1 MSPHTSLDHTNL
13 LKFTTVG
20 SVDDGKSTLIGRL
33 LMDTHNIY
41 DDQIEAV
48 KKVAER
54 KGEEEIDLSLLTD
67 GLAAEREQ
75 GITIDVAY
83 RYFQTPKRKF
93 IIADTP
99 GHVQYTRNRVTGAS
113 TANLAIILIDARKG
127 ILEQSRRHGFIA
139 SLLQVS
145 HMIVAVNKIDLVDY
159 SQEVFESIVDEY
171 DEYSRKLDIRDIT
184 YIPVS
189 ALKGDNVVTK
199 STNTPWYEGPTV
211 LHVLENVHIGSDLN
225 IRDFRFPVQ
234 YVIRPDL
241 NFRGYAGRIVAGSIR
256 SGEEIVVLPSGI
268 TSKVKTIETMD
279 GKLEEAYVPQ
289 SVVLTLEDEID
300 ISRGDMIV
308 RRHNLPLVERN
319 IDAIVC
325 WMGNDPLEIGKN
337 YFIKHTT
344 RTVNAYISDLIYMFD
359 VNTLH
364 RTDATEH
371 NLFCELLTMPHRTD
385 VSTLMLN
392 EIGRAEFKLTQPIMF
407 DQYNKNRETGSF
419 IIIDPD
425 TNFTVGA
432 GLIRGAVR
440 SIEETIHA
448 EEKVVEEEEL
458 PVKVEMERAA
468 IDLREREERYKHKTA
483 VIWFTGLSGAG
494 KSTIAKSLER
504 LLFGTG
510 IHTALLDWDKLR
522 HGLCK
527 DLGFSDEDRI
537 ENIRRAGEVARVF
550 YEHGSVVLCTFISPL
565 RCQRDQVK
573 TLIPEGRFFEVFVRC
588 SLKTCIQRDPRGLYK
603 KAIDGEIPQFTGI
616 NAPYEEPLNPDI
628 ILDTEHKSIE
638 DNLKAMLRLLKNR
651 GIIRK

>member
-1 MSPHTSLDHTNL
+1 MDPHTSPNHANL
-13 LKFTTVG
+13 LRFTTVG

-33 LMDTHNIY
+33 LMDTKNIY
-41 DDQIEAV
+41 DDQLEAV
-48 KKVAER
+48 KKVAKR
-54 KGEEEIDLSLLTD
+54 KGEKEIDLSLLTD

-99 GHVQYTRNRVTGAS
+99 GHVQYTRNMVTGAS
-113 TANLAIILIDARKG
+113 TANLAIILIDARRG
-127 ILEQSRRHGFIA
+127 VLEQSRRHGFIA

-159 SQEVFESIVDEY
+159 SQEVFDSIVEEY
-171 DEYSRKLDIRDIT
+171 DEYSRKLDIKDIT
-184 YIPVS
+184 YVPVS
-189 ALKGDNVVTK
+189 ALKGDNVVVESEK
-199 STNTPWYEGPTV
+199 TPWYDGPTV
-211 LHVLENVHIGSDLN
+211 LHMLENVHIGSDLN
-225 IRDFRFPVQ
+225 MRDFRFPVQ

-241 NFRGYAGRIVAGSIR
+241 NFRGYAGRVVSGSV
-256 SGEEIVVLPSGI
+256 SPGEEIAVLPSGLI
-268 TSKVKTIETMD
+268 SKVKTITTMD
-279 GKLEEAYVPQ
+279 GDLEEARAPQ
-289 SVVLTLEDEID
+289 SVVITLEDEID

-308 RRHNLPLVERN
+308 RRHNLPQVEN
-319 IDAIVC
+319 SIDVILC

-344 RTVNAYISDLIYMFD
+344 RTVNASVSKLIYMFD
-359 VNTLH
+359 INTLH

-371 NLFCELLTMPHRTD
+371 NLFCELIKTPHRTD
-385 VSTLMLN
+385 VNTLLLN
-392 EIGRAEFKLTQPIMF
+392 EIGRAEIKLTQPIML

-419 IIIDPD
+419 IVIDPD

-432 GLIRGAVR
+432 GMIRGAVR

-448 EEKVVEEEEL
+448 EGKSDVEEEL
-458 PVKVEMERAA
+458 PVKVEMER
-468 IDLREREERYKHKTA
+468 DPVSLREREERYKHKTA
-483 VIWFTGLSGAG
+483 VIWFTGLSGSG

-504 LLFGTG
+504 LLFSTG
-510 IHTALLDWDKLR
+510 IHTALLDWDKLH

-527 DLGFSDEDRI
+527 DLSFSDQDRI

-550 YEHGSVVLCTFISPL
+550 YEHGSVVLCTFVSPL

-573 TLIPEGRFFEVFVRC
+573 ALIPEGRFFEVFVRC
-588 SLKTCIQRDPRGLYK
+588 SLQTCIQRDPRGLYK

-616 NAPYEEPLNPDI
+616 NSPYEEPLNPDI
-628 ILDTEHKSIE
+628 ILDSELKSIE
-638 DNLKAMLRLLKNR
+638 ENLKAILEMLKSK